1 MTPEEEYGR
10 FLKDKRVML
19 IGPAK
24 SSGGQVIKDLI
35 DSYDVIV
42 RINDLPERYDGSE
55 PKTDVVYYDGSLN
68 NDRRVSYKTSNLK
81 FIINVYPA
89 SEWFYESRIQGN
101 INYMKNNFS
110 QKILTLPEET
120 YGEIKDKI
128 ANTRP
133 NSGTCAII
141 DLLKYEIKELFI
153 IGVDFYRS
161 AYGENSASKEELK
174 SIRNYN
180 KEINEKK
187 DLDFLREL
195 FARGDGPDYHNPD
208 LQFKYF
214 KYSFYLKDSRI
225 KVTDEFKFFLKD
237 AKFEDV
243 FYNNRF
249 KHWHNNKVF

>member
-1 MTPEEEYGR
+1 
-10 FLKDKRVML
+10 
-19 IGPAK
+19 
-24 SSGGQVIKDLI
+24 
-35 DSYDVIV
+35 
-42 RINDLPERYDGSE
+42 
-55 PKTDVVYYDGSLN
+55 
-68 NDRRVSYKTSNLK
+68 
-81 FIINVYPA
+81 
-89 SEWFYESRIQGN
+89 
-101 INYMKNNFS
+101 
-110 QKILTLPEET
+110 
-120 YGEIKDKI
+120 
-128 ANTRP
+128 
-133 NSGTCAII
+133 
-141 DLLKYEIKELFI
+141 LFI

-243 FYNNRF
+243 FYNNKF